1 MGPKR
6 EIAALVGGV
15 GGGGGGDCNTLTLGV
30 LVTQLLVGVG
40 LTKRNTSFK
49 LTIAWR
55 NWLGNGR

>member
-6 EIAALVGGV
+6 EIAALVGG
-15 GGGGGGDCNTLTLGV
+15 GGVCNTLTLGV